1 MGVLLL
7 LELEV
12 VEGVVWMLK
21 AGGDLG
27 MGARRGGGLGV
38 GVDE

>member
-1 MGVLLL
+1 MGVLL